1 LGVPR
6 IFVLRFPGCD
16 PRKCSA
22 LKMARHGL
30 AKLLRSP
37 RQIRGHPLVLNPFS
51 EKAFSP
57 ADRVFAEQAG
67 ILVLDC
73 SWNKAD
79 ESFQKRIPGKA
90 RCLPYLV
97 AANPVNYGK
106 VGKLSSVEAVA
117 SALYILG
124 YFEEAQRVLSIFKW
138 GPHFLEL
145 NHEPL
150 NEYSRAL
157 DSSEVIARQ
166 KQFMVV

>member
-1 LGVPR
+1 
-6 IFVLRFPGCD
+6 
-16 PRKCSA
+16 
-22 LKMARHGL
+22 MARHGL
-30 AKLLRSP
+30 VKLLRSP
-37 RQIRGHPLVLNPFS
+37 RQIQGKTLVLNPFA

-57 ADRVFAEQAG
+57 ADKIFAEQAG

-79 ESFQKRIPGKA
+79 ELLQKRIRGKA

-97 AANPVNYGK
+97 AANPVNYGQ

-124 YFEEAQRVLSIFKW
+124 YPEEAQRVLALFKW

-145 NHEPL
+145 NKEPL
-150 NEYSRAL
+150 QEYAKAG
-157 DSSEVIARQ
+157 DSTDVIARQ
-166 KQFMVV
+166 KQFMVE

>member
-1 LGVPR
+1 
-6 IFVLRFPGCD
+6 
-16 PRKCSA
+16 
-22 LKMARHGL
+22 MARHGL
-30 AKLLRSP
+30 VRLFRSP
-37 RQIRGHPLVLNPFS
+37 RQIRGNPILLNPFT

-57 ADRVFAEQAG
+57 ADRIIAEQVG

-73 SWNKAD
+73 SWNEAD
-79 ESFQKRIPGKA
+79 ELFRKRIRGKA

-124 YFEEAQRVLSIFKW
+124 YIDEAQRVLGIFKW

-145 NHEPL
+145 NKEPL
-150 NEYSRAL
+150 NEYARAHN
-157 DSSEVIARQ
+157 SEDVITRQ
-166 KQFMVV
+166 KQFIPN